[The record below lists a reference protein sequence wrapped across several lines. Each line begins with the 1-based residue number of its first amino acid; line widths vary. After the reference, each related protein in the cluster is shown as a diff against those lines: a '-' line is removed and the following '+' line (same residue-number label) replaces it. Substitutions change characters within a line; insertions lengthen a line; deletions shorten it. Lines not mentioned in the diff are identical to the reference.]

1 MGRSAKTTKTGTTS
15 TGKSTT
21 STGRSTSPG
30 AINKSKPTSKS
41 KSSQSAGASKK
52 STSTDWGKSLS
63 NISNSKPTSG
73 NKAGSRPKTSTSS
86 NITKKDTADLGLST
100 LPSLSLSDTDKF
112 NTWANEYGGSNLIM
126 SPNQKNVKDGYIR
139 VIQPNGTT
147 SLVSRKSL
155 ESAVSREAKKNAWQT
170 KEQMGLDKFTEDKTP
185 TAYTDIYG
193 YSHVADA
200 STAAQYQNY
209 AERMKQALGNTYT
222 FSGKGN
228 TQETSGIGTSNLYD
242 YTGNQSGGYARN
254 EKGERTN
261 LPLPGAVNFGN
272 KVDSQGRVIQEPWAD
287 ASTIGASKNYQDVIS
302 QLRSKTQAQPQQ
314 IGTQAL
320 TGEALIA
327 KIKQGDST
335 LGESEIQ
342 RAQQVYQ
349 QAQASGDTERANL
362 AHKWANRVREAM
374 GVSSQYDPVTGAV
387 SANEGDTNIPEG
399 TYTGDTGEYDFSDID
414 NAVYRDWE
422 TDRKSTRLNSSHR
435 SLSRMPSSA

>member
-30 AINKSKPTSKS
+30 AINRSKPTSKS

-86 NITKKDTADLGLST
+86 NITKKNTADLGLST

-112 NTWANEYGGSNLIM
+112 NTWANEYGGSNLVM
-126 SPNQKNVKDGYIR
+126 SPNQKNVKDGYVR
-139 VIQPNGTT
+139 VIQPNGST

-155 ESAVSREAKKNAWQT
+155 ESAVNRVAKKNAWQT

-242 YTGNQSGGYARN
+242 YTGNQSDG
-254 EKGERTN
+254 
-261 LPLPGAVNFGN
+261 
-272 KVDSQGRVIQEPWAD
+272 
-287 ASTIGASKNYQDVIS
+287 
-302 QLRSKTQAQPQQ
+302 
-314 IGTQAL
+314 
-320 TGEALIA
+320 
-327 KIKQGDST
+327 
-335 LGESEIQ
+335 
-342 RAQQVYQ
+342 
-349 QAQASGDTERANL
+349 
-362 AHKWANRVREAM
+362 
-374 GVSSQYDPVTGAV
+374 
-387 SANEGDTNIPEG
+387 
-399 TYTGDTGEYDFSDID
+399 
-414 NAVYRDWE
+414 YRDWE
-422 TDRKSTRLNSSHR
+422 TDRKSTRLNSSH
-435 SLSRMPSSA
+435 SGESRMPSSA